1 MSSDARSQT
10 AQSQTAQYR
19 KRTSLDWEAG
29 ARFFEY
35 TTAANPQIPAMPF
48 VVFPSSLHR
57 TGETRMIPF
66 DLSQQLGTRWPATS
80 PNLMASFLHI
90 NAKETLDTQA
100 SATSQLFYVIRGSGK
115 STASF
120 GAIDWDQGDLFVLPM
135 GAEVDHKATT
145 DAALYWV
152 HDEPLLSYL
161 GVQPGVPR
169 FKPTLYRRERMVA
182 ELEQV
187 RSQPG
192 ASERNRMGILLGNEA
207 TPQTMTITH
216 LLWSLLNILPAG
228 VTQKPH
234 RHNSVAL
241 DLCVSAEPGT
251 YTLMGPEL
259 NADGAVKDPVR
270 ADWESGAVF
279 TTPPGWWH
287 SHHNESGRD
296 AMVLPIQDAGLHT
309 WMRTLDIRFVI

>member
-29 ARFFEY
+29 ARFSEY
-35 TTAANPQIPAMPF
+35 TAAANPQIPAMPF
-48 VVFPSSLHR
+48 VLFPASLHR

-66 DLSQQLGTRWPATS
+66 DLSSQLGTRWPATS

-90 NAKETLDTQA
+90 NERETLDTQA

-120 GAIDWDQGDLFVLPM
+120 GAIDWEQGDLFVLPM
-135 GAEVDHKATT
+135 GAEVDHKAVT

-169 FKPTLYRRERMVA
+169 FKPTLYRRERMFA

-187 RSQPG
+187 RSQSG

-207 TPQTMTITH
+207 TPQTMTVTH
-216 LLWSLLNILPAG
+216 VLWSLLNLLPAH
-228 VTQKPH
+228 VSQKPH

-241 DLCVSAEPGT
+241 DLCISAEPGT

-259 NADGAVKDPVR
+259 NAEGAVKDPVR
-270 ADWESGAVF
+270 AEWESGAMF
-279 TTPPGWWH
+279 TTPAGWWH

-296 AMVLPIQDAGLHT
+296 ALVLPIQDAGLHT
-309 WMRTLDIRFVI
+309 WMRTLDIRFVL

>member
-1 MSSDARSQT
+1 MSSDAQS
-10 AQSQTAQYR
+10 QSQTAQFR

-35 TTAANPQIPAMPF
+35 TSAANPQIPQIPF

-57 TGETRMIPF
+57 SGDTRVIPF
-66 DLSQQLGTRWPATS
+66 DLSQQLGMRWPATS

-90 NAKETLDTQA
+90 NPQETLDTQA

-115 STASF
+115 SSASF
-120 GAIDWDQGDLFVLPM
+120 GSIDWSQGDLFVLPM
-135 GAEVDHKATT
+135 GAEVDHRADT

-152 HDEPLLSYL
+152 HDEPLLNYL

-169 FKPTLYRRERMVA
+169 FKPTLYRRERMFA

-192 ASERNRMGILLGNEA
+192 AGERNRMGILLGNEA
-207 TPQTMTITH
+207 TPQTMTVTH
-216 LLWSLLNILPAG
+216 LLWSLLNVLPKG

-259 NADGAVKDPVR
+259 NADGTVKNPVR

-287 SHHNESGRD
+287 SHHNETGRD
-296 AMVLPIQDAGLHT
+296 ALVLPIQDAGLHT

>member
-1 MSSDARSQT
+1 MSSDPQAQT
-10 AQSQTAQYR
+10 QTAQYR

-35 TTAANPQIPAMPF
+35 TSAANPQIPQMPF
-48 VVFPSSLHR
+48 VGFPAALHQS
-57 TGETRMIPF
+57 GDTRVIPF
-66 DLSQQLGTRWPATS
+66 DLSQQLGMRWPATS
-80 PNLMASFLHI
+80 PNLMASFLRI

-100 SATSQLFYVIRGSGK
+100 EATSQLFYVIRGSGK
-115 STASF
+115 SHASF
-120 GAIDWDQGDLFVLPM
+120 GAIDWDQGDLFVLPL
-135 GAEVDHKATT
+135 GAEVDHKATS

-152 HDEPLLSYL
+152 HDEPLLTYL
-161 GVQPGVPR
+161 GVQPSVPR
-169 FKPTLYRRERMVA
+169 FKPTLFRRERMFA

-187 RSQPG
+187 KNQPG
-192 ASERNRMGILLGNEA
+192 AGERNRLGILLGNEA

-216 LLWSLLNILPAG
+216 LLWSLLNVLPAG

-241 DLCVSAEPGT
+241 DLCVSADPGT

-259 NADGAVKDPVR
+259 HADGTVKDPVR

-287 SHHNESGRD
+287 SHHNDSGRD
-296 AMVLPIQDAGLHT
+296 ALVLPIQDAGLHT

>member
-1 MSSDARSQT
+1 
-10 AQSQTAQYR
+10 
-19 KRTSLDWEAG
+19 
-29 ARFFEY
+29 
-35 TTAANPQIPAMPF
+35 MPF
-48 VVFPSSLHR
+48 AVFPSALHQSGD
-57 TGETRMIPF
+57 TGVIPL
-66 DLSQQLGTRWPATS
+66 DLSAKMGMSWQATS
-80 PNLMASFLHI
+80 PNLMASFLRI
-90 NAKETLDTQA
+90 KAKETLDTQA
-100 SATSQLFYVIRGSGK
+100 SATSQLFYVIQGTGK

-120 GAIDWDQGDLFVLPM
+120 GSIDWSQGDLFVLPM
-135 GAEVDHKATT
+135 GAEIDHKATS

-152 HDEPLLSYL
+152 HDEPLLTYL

-169 FKPTLYRRERMVA
+169 FKPTLFRRERMFE
-182 ELEQV
+182 ELEKIRQH
-187 RSQPG
+187 PG

-207 TPQTMTITH
+207 TPQTLTITH
-216 LLWSLLNILPAG
+216 LLWSLLNILPAHKS
-228 VTQKPH
+228 QKPH

-259 NADGAVKDPVR
+259 DADGSVKDPIR
-270 ADWESGAVF
+270 ADWDSGAVF

-309 WMRTLDIRFVI
+309 WMRTLDIRFAL